1 MNLAKKKKPTF
12 FLASWQ
18 SYIQYVC
25 TFFFFLFFKISEH
38 AVSLNLAIKRDECF
52 AFPLL
57 QCSGKIGLFPSFSHS
72 YHNEL
77 LLAKSKQNTYVFKWI
92 KICLFYNLTDCP
104 LCN

>member
-1 MNLAKKKKPTF
+1 MNLAKKKNLHF
-12 FLASWQ
+12 FWQ
-18 SYIQYVC
+18 VGNRTYNMFVL
-25 TFFFFLFFKISEH
+25 FFFFLFFKISEH